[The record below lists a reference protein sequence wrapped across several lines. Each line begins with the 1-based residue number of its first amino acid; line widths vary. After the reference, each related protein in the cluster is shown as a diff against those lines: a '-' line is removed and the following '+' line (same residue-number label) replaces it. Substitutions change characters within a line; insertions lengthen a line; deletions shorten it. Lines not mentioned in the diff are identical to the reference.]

1 MGGVPRMLITFLQ
14 SEACSQGPSNVSPR
28 ALCEIRSPVLTHT
41 PHRPS
46 QLVLCAVSSRGWV
59 TWRKR
64 GSCCCAQ
71 GCREPPPPHP
81 RAFLYFIHGNSQ
93 VERTPGMIPSFYLIF
108 WPQELLTTSPRMNNC
123 GKPWMEAT
131 DPGSRD
137 KGGGCHQGEK
147 PPPYPLTSRYAM
159 KSIVIFA
166 LNSQL
171 YFK

>member
-1 MGGVPRMLITFLQ
+1 MSAPGRCVRSDLQCSHTHHTGHHSWCSALFPHGVGSPGERG
-14 SEACSQGPSNVSPR
+14 EAAAAPR
-28 ALCEIRSPVLTHT
+28 A
-41 PHRPS
+41 
-46 QLVLCAVSSRGWV
+46 A
-59 TWRKR
+59 
-64 GSCCCAQ
+64 GS
-71 GCREPPPPHP
+71 PPPPHP